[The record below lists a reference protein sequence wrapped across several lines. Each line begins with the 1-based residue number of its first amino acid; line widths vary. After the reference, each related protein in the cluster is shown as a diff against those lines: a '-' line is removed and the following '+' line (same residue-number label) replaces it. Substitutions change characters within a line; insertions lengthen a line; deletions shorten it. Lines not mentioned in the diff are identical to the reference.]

1 MRNAVAGSKPRIIH
15 LRRAGALP
23 GRHTEELAVR
33 PPVGYEPRKAF
44 GIGQNAARL
53 PIEKDG
59 ALLIAAD
66 DEVEGQKIGMT
77 ERLREHLVERKKFV
91 EVALQKGRQQILPPL
106 FQGGKTRFKGKA
118 DRRRTPPIFI
128 LHRPKRIYG
137 SRELA
142 HGGPL
147 QIFAL
152 NVLQKEKGVPSPFGA
167 RPKSGRIALCGREK
181 GAVDL
186 RLMVLCPLQNEVRL
200 PAQRAITK
208 LRSARRGGLVFAEK
222 DIPHIL
228 IDAAVLLAA
237 ARKKA
242 GLAL

>member
-1 MRNAVAGSKPRIIH
+1 M
-15 LRRAGALP
+15 
-23 GRHTEELAVR
+23 R

-59 ALLIAAD
+59 ALLVAAD
-66 DEVEGQKIGMT
+66 DEVEGQKIGMA
-77 ERLREHLVERKKFV
+77 ERPRERLVERKKFV

-118 DRRRTPPIFI
+118 DRRRRTPPIFI

-186 RLMVLCPLQNEVRL
+186 CLMILCPFQNEVRL

-208 LRSARRGGLVFAEK
+208 LRSARRGGPFFAEK

-237 ARKKA
+237 ARQKA